1 MSGGF
6 VSVSVAQR
14 RYPILLSIVIVV
26 DGWAHR
32 VHAVTSEVR
41 AEIEKLVEDYE
52 IIFVDNAEPGSRE
65 FYNTVVAD
73 TGQPNVQVYRLL
85 SRVDY
90 EVAAWAG
97 VESSL
102 GDYVLVFDPFNED
115 LSALARALEHAS
127 TQGDDLVL
135 IVNEARRKHGIGDTI
150 LRRAYLSLFK
160 MMGGINLQIEGSH
173 HRLMSKRV
181 VSYLLLQPRPASR
194 YRALP
199 AIAGFRK
206 SIIRYQAPRQSQAK
220 GSTLGDARRAIRL
233 LLSHSVAPAR
243 VASTLSLVS
252 AGLNAL
258 YSVYVVILAITR
270 NNLQPGWTTLSLQ
283 QAGMFFIFSLLI
295 FILTEYAID
304 NIRGGRSASG
314 YFVIDEMGSA
324 VLTRRQRLNVETQGM
339 VLRPEDPA
347 GTARNGTAG

>member
-1 MSGGF
+1 M
-6 VSVSVAQR
+6 
-14 RYPILLSIVIVV
+14 VV
-26 DGWAHR
+26 DGWAGQ
-32 VHAVTSEVR
+32 AAQITAKIS
-41 AEIEKLVEDYE
+41 ADIDLLAEDYE
-52 IIFVDNAEPGSRE
+52 IILVDNAEADSSH
-65 FYNTVVAD
+65 FYSALVAD
-73 TGQPNVQVYRLL
+73 SGQPNVQVYRLL

-102 GDYVLVFDPFNED
+102 GDYVLVLDPFDED
-115 LSALARALEHAS
+115 LSALSRALEHAS
-127 TQGDDLVL
+127 AHHDDLVL
-135 IVNEARRKHGIGDTI
+135 IVNETPRRNGIGDTA
-150 LRRAYLSLFK
+150 LRRVYLSLFK
-160 MMGGINLQIEGSH
+160 MMAGINLQVEGAQ

-181 VSYLLLQPRPASR
+181 VSYLLQQPRPASR

-206 SIIRYQAPRQSQAK
+206 SVIRYRAPRRPRPK
-220 GSTLGDARRAIRL
+220 GSTLRDARRALRL

-258 YSVYVVILAITR
+258 YSVYVVALALTR
-270 NNLQPGWTTLSLQ
+270 DNLEPGWITLSLQ

-339 VLRPEDPA
+339 VLRPDDQA
-347 GTARNGTAG
+347 ASTSSRTAG